1 LRSGGGGG
9 GCWREGGRE
18 GEREGLDRSPGS
30 RDKIRRDFPKL
41 GSQNV
46 VGI

>member
-9 GCWREGGRE
+9 GCWREGGRK

-41 GSQNV
+41 GSENV
-46 VGI
+46 FGI